1 MRQEGRDPGFEDGF
15 EFFPGRDPVYGHRP
29 VSDLIDIAILAF
41 LIYHIFWFMRKT
53 SSGRVLKGIMV
64 LILTMGL
71 ASSIQ
76 LTATSWLLNRVVEW
90 GILVLVILF
99 QPEIRRALE
108 RMGSGKLASV
118 FSSPAGPP
126 RPTTW
131 RALSA
136 RRWRPIPT
144 CPGTRW
150 AP

>member
-1 MRQEGRDPGFEDGF
+1 MATVR
-15 EFFPGRDPVYGHRP
+15 

-90 GILVLVILF
+90 GILVRVQQPAARLV
-99 QPEIRRALE
+99 
-108 RMGSGKLASV
+108 
-118 FSSPAGPP
+118 P
-126 RPTTW
+126 RPGE
-131 RALSA
+131 RYPPDGGGLY
-136 RRWRPIPT
+136 RPV
-144 CPGTRW
+144 PGQGGR
-150 AP
+150 PDGV